1 MTGHVSGGRPTSY
14 FIRTFGCQM
23 NMHDSEHLEGVLE
36 DSGCIRAAGI
46 AQADIIIFNTC
57 MVRQSAEDK
66 AWGQIEATA
75 SRNQAAVLAVCGCMA
90 ERYGVEIMSR
100 CPGVNLVFGLDSFDR
115 LADLLDRC
123 DQARLC
129 DLGNIDDASI
139 DRLPSKR
146 SSPSAAW
153 VPVSH
158 GCDRF
163 CSYCVVPLVR
173 GKERSRPFDE
183 IAEEVRHLAEDGV
196 LEVTLLGQNVNSYG
210 RELDGVSF
218 AGLLEAVAGVPG
230 IRRVKFETSYPGD
243 LSDSILRVMSETAE
257 VCEYLHLPVQS
268 GSNSILEAMGRGYDR
283 DYYLQRVERAR
294 ELMPTVIVST
304 DIMVGFPGET
314 DDDFEDT
321 MKLVRAVG
329 FDAAFMF
336 IYSRREGTA
345 AAAMEKEVPQS
356 VVKERFEAL
365 SRLQSRLTGSS
376 LSNLVGRT
384 VELLVECEARS
395 GEYVVGRTRGNQVVL
410 LPGEDATLYS
420 LVEATVTS
428 AGGHAARGRVDKVIR
443 ERGTCAARRRNL

>member
-1 MTGHVSGGRPTSY
+1 MKAHVSGGRPILY

-36 DSGCIRAAGI
+36 EYGCVRAAGI
-46 AQADIIIFNTC
+46 AQADIVIFNTC

-66 AWGQIEATA
+66 AWGQIGATA
-75 SRNQAAVLAVCGCMA
+75 SRNQATVIAVCGCMA

-100 CPGVNLVFGLDSFDR
+100 CPGVSLVFGLDSVDR
-115 LADLLDRC
+115 LADLLERC
-123 DQARLC
+123 DTARLC

-139 DRLPSKR
+139 DILPSKR

-158 GCDRF
+158 GCDRS

-173 GKERSRPFDE
+173 GRERSRPFDE
-183 IAEEVRHLAEDGV
+183 ITGEVRRLAEDGV

-210 RELDGVSF
+210 RELEGTSF
-218 AGLLEAVAGVPG
+218 AGLLEAVASVPG
-230 IRRVKFETSYPGD
+230 IRRVKFETSHPSD
-243 LSDSILRVMSETAE
+243 LSDSILSVMSETAE
-257 VCEYLHLPVQS
+257 ACEYLHLPVQS
-268 GSNSILEAMGRGYDR
+268 GSNSILQAMGRGYDR
-283 DYYLQRVERAR
+283 DYYLGRVERAR
-294 ELMPTVIVST
+294 ELMPGVVVST

-314 DDDFEDT
+314 DDNFEST
-321 MKLVRAVG
+321 MDLVRAVE

-345 AAAMEKEVPQS
+345 AAAMENEVPQS
-356 VVKERFEAL
+356 VSKERFEAL
-365 SRLQSRLTGSS
+365 SSLQGHLTASS

-384 VELLVECEARS
+384 VELLVEGEARS

-410 LPGEDATLYS
+410 LPAEDAPLHS
-420 LVEATVTS
+420 LVEASVTS

-443 ERGTCAARRRNL
+443 EPGAARRRN

>member
-1 MTGHVSGGRPTSY
+1 MTGHASGGRPTSY
-14 FIRTFGCQM
+14 FVQTFGCQM

-46 AQADIIIFNTC
+46 AQADVVIFNTC
-57 MVRQSAEDK
+57 MVRKSAEDK
-66 AWGQIEATA
+66 AWGQIKATA
-75 SRNQAAVLAVCGCMA
+75 SRNQSAVIAVCGCMA

-115 LADLLDRC
+115 LADLLEKCDR
-123 DQARLC
+123 RLC
-129 DLGNIDDASI
+129 DLGSINDASI

-153 VPVSH
+153 IPVSH

-163 CSYCVVPLVR
+163 CSYCIVPLVR
-173 GKERSRPFDE
+173 GRERSRPFDE
-183 IAEEVRHLAEDGV
+183 ITEEVRRLADDGV

-210 RELDGVSF
+210 RELDGASF
-218 AGLLEAVAGVPG
+218 AGLLEAVASQPG
-230 IRRVKFETSYPGD
+230 IRRVKFETSHPGD

-294 ELMPTVIVST
+294 ELMPGVVVST

-314 DDDFEDT
+314 DDDFENT
-321 MKLVRAVG
+321 MDLVRAVG

-345 AAAMEKEVPQS
+345 AAAMENEVSQS
-356 VVKERFEAL
+356 VLKERFEAL

-376 LSNLVGRT
+376 LSNLVGCT

-410 LPGEDATLYS
+410 LPAEDAPLHS
-420 LVEATVTS
+420 LVEVSVTS

-443 ERGTCAARRRNL
+443 EPGLRSAARRSN

>member
-1 MTGHVSGGRPTSY
+1 MRY
-14 FIRTFGCQM
+14 FVRTFGCQM

-36 DSGCIRAAGI
+36 DSGCIRAEDI
-46 AQADIIIFNTC
+46 AQADVVIFNTC
-57 MVRQSAEDK
+57 MVRHSAEDK
-66 AWGQIEATA
+66 AWSQIRATA
-75 SRNQAAVLAVCGCMA
+75 SLNKAAVIAVCGCMA

-100 CPGVNLVFGLDSFDR
+100 CPGVNLVFGMDSVDR

-123 DQARLC
+123 DRRLC
-129 DLGNIDDASI
+129 DLGNIDDACI

-163 CSYCVVPLVR
+163 CSYCVVPMVR
-173 GKERSRPFDE
+173 GRERSRPFDDITGE
-183 IAEEVRHLAEDGV
+183 IRRLAEDGV
-196 LEVTLLGQNVNSYG
+196 LEITLLGQNVNSYG
-210 RELDGVSF
+210 RELDGASF
-218 AGLLEAVAGVPG
+218 AGLLEAVASVPG
-230 IRRVKFETSYPGD
+230 IRRVKFETSHPGD

-294 ELMPTVIVST
+294 ELMPGVVVST

-314 DDDFEDT
+314 DDDFEST
-321 MKLVRAVG
+321 MDLVRVVG

-345 AAAMEKEVPQS
+345 AAAMENEVPQS
-356 VVKERFEAL
+356 VIKERFKSL
-365 SRLQSRLTGSS
+365 SHLQGRLTGSS

-384 VELLVECEARS
+384 VELLVEREARS

-410 LPGEDATLYS
+410 LAAEDAPLHS
-420 LVEATVTS
+420 LIEASVTS
-428 AGGHAARGRVDKVIR
+428 AGSHAARGRVEKVIR
-443 ERGTCAARRRNL
+443 GS